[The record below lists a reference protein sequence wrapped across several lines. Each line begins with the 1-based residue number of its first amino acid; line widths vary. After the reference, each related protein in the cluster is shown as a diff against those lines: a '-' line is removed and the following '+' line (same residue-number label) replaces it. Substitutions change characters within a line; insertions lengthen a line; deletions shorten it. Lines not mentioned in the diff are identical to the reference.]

1 MLVIKNIKI
10 NYNLQLNYIIML
22 KFIALQN
29 EVYYSLDDAGGQIR
43 FYANRQGTGYDT
55 RKEVTPKVLPDASV
69 IKEIYNRPSICYQ
82 MSDNLKNLVDTLE
95 KNFIALEV

>member
-1 MLVIKNIKI
+1 MF
-10 NYNLQLNYIIML
+10 

-29 EVYYSLDDAGGQIR
+29 EVYYSLDDSGDKIR

-55 RKEVTPKVLPDASV
+55 RKEVTPEVLPDASV
-69 IKEIYNRPSICYQ
+69 IREIYNRPSICYQ
-82 MSDNLKNLVDTLE
+82 MSDNLKDLVNMLE